1 MQLCP
6 HLTAGCMT
14 NSGRLLLLANWIRFN
29 NQSCNAFLE
38 HTEAASS
45 VSYHISVK
53 EKKKNTKNTIHM

>member
-1 MQLCP
+1 
-6 HLTAGCMT
+6 MT
-14 NSGRLLLLANWIRFN
+14 NSGRLLLLANWIRLN

-53 EKKKNTKNTIHM
+53 EKNKTKHHPHVNPVCDM